1 MAQPEEK
8 CAPDK
13 VIDAISRFLD
23 APPEGTPAEVI
34 EAFTDIGSKEYL
46 PPRVFFETVM
56 QSPIAISITDPSAC
70 ILFVNQAF
78 ERLTGYQS
86 HEVIGKNESVLSSKS
101 TPVEIYQDLWK
112 SIKGL
117 KVWKGMLVNHGK
129 HKNEY
134 LAELTISPVLNHQ
147 GEVAYYLGMHR
158 DITQMHQLK
167 QRLEFQKN
175 LTEAALD
182 AAPMVVAMLSMD
194 GEVVMDNLAY
204 KALMGDFK
212 GEEPVKLFLDVLESQ
227 LGECLHKGCEKGE
240 GFTNIDVRLDPP
252 GSATPR
258 WFSCSGVY
266 IDELDEAAQN
276 YFTGPEPQLSKGYLM
291 LIANEVTGSRQR
303 INEARMNM
311 IRANMTEHQLSQTM
325 REAISGAIYK
335 LQVPLNVIK
344 AALAIPG
351 DKRSEG
357 SLQNI
362 LKHALESGEEA
373 MDSLHAALPDPTNEQ
388 LSQVNI
394 NEILHE
400 VLKLSTDTML
410 ASGVVVDWRPTT
422 VLPPLDGRAN
432 SLRGLFK
439 YLIDNAIQA
448 VNQTN
453 QDHRE
458 IRVQTRQDGNEL
470 VIEIMDNGPG
480 ISEAHRLKVFEP
492 FYCGWESS
500 KNHSGMGLT
509 MAQEVVIGHN
519 GSIEIDA
526 DFYGGCRVFVRLPIN
541 FNF

>member
-1 MAQPEEK
+1 MAYPKET

-23 APPEGTPAEVI
+23 APPEGTPTEVI
-34 EAFTDIGSKEYL
+34 EAFTGLGSKEFL

-56 QSPIAISITDPSAC
+56 QSPIAISITDPHAC

-101 TPVEIYQDLWK
+101 TPIEIYQDLWS
-112 SIKGL
+112 SIKAL

-147 GEVAYYLGMHR
+147 GEIAYYLGMHR

-182 AAPMVVAMLSMD
+182 AAPMVVAMLSSD
-194 GEVVMDNLAY
+194 GSLVMDNLAY

-212 GEEPVKLFLDVLESQ
+212 GLEPARLFLDVLETQ
-227 LGECLHKGCEKGE
+227 LGECLDKVCETGE

-258 WFSCSGVY
+258 WFSCSGVH
-266 IDELDEAAQN
+266 IDELDEAAHN
-276 YFTGPEPQLSKGYLM
+276 YFTGPDHSKGYLL

-311 IRANMTEHQLSQTM
+311 IRANMTEHQLTQTM
-325 REAISGAIYK
+325 REAISAAIYK

-362 LKHALESGEEA
+362 LKQALESGEDA
-373 MDSLHAALPDPTNEQ
+373 MDSLHSALPDPSNEQ

-400 VLKLSTDTML
+400 VLKLSTDVML
-410 ASGVVVDWRPTT
+410 ASGVIVDWRPTT
-422 VLPPLDGRAN
+422 VLPPVDGRAN
-432 SLRGLFK
+432 ALRGLFK

-448 VNQTN
+448 VNQTH

-458 IRVQTRQDGNEL
+458 IRVQTHQDGNEL
-470 VIEIMDNGPG
+470 VIEVMDNGPG
-480 ISEAHRLKVFEP
+480 VSEAHRLKVFEP

-500 KNHSGMGLT
+500 RNHSGMGLT

-526 DFYGGCRVFVRLPIN
+526 DFYGGCRVFVRLPVN
-541 FNF
+541 FNI

>member
-1 MAQPEEK
+1 MAQHNAN
-8 CAPDK
+8 CSPDK
-13 VIDAISRFLD
+13 VVDAINRFLN

-34 EAFTDIGSKEYL
+34 EAFANMGSREFL
-46 PPRVFFETVM
+46 PPRLFYETVM
-56 QSPIAISITDPSAC
+56 QSPIAISITDPNAC

-78 ERLTGYQS
+78 EKLTGYQS

-101 TPVEIYQDLWK
+101 TPVEIYQNLWTTITGK
-112 SIKGL
+112 Q
-117 KVWKGMLVNHGK
+117 VWKGMLVNHGK
-129 HKNEY
+129 NQNEY

-147 GEVAYYLGMHR
+147 QEVSYFLGMHR
-158 DITQMHQLK
+158 DITQVHKLK
-167 QRLEFQKN
+167 QNLEFQKN

-182 AAPMVVAMLSMD
+182 AAPMVVAMLSSE
-194 GEVVMDNLAY
+194 GKVVMDNLAY
-204 KALMGDFK
+204 KALMGDFR
-212 GEEPVKLFLDVLESQ
+212 GEEPASLILDVLRTQ
-227 LGECLHKGCEKGE
+227 LGECLDKVCQTGE
-240 GFTNIDVRLDPP
+240 GFTNVDVRLDPP

-258 WFSCSGVY
+258 WFTCSGVY
-266 IDELDEAAQN
+266 IAELDDDAQH
-276 YFTGPEPQLSKGYLM
+276 YFTGPDHANGYML
-291 LIANEVTGSRQR
+291 LIANEVTASRQR

-311 IRANMTEHQLSQTM
+311 IRANMTEQQLTQTM

-351 DKRSEG
+351 DKRSDG

-373 MDSLHAALPDPTNEQ
+373 MDSLHAALPDPSSEK
-388 LSQVNI
+388 LSQINI

-400 VLKLSTDTML
+400 VLKLSTDAML
-410 ASGVVVDWRPTT
+410 AAGVVVDWRPAM
-422 VLPPLDGRAN
+422 VLPSVDGRAN
-432 SLRGLFK
+432 ALRGLFK
-439 YLIDNAIQA
+439 YLIDNSVQA
-448 VNQTN
+448 VNQTQ

-458 IRVQTRQDGNEL
+458 IRIETRQDAHEV
-470 VIEIMDNGPG
+470 VIEVMDNGPG

-500 KNHSGMGLT
+500 RNHSGMGLT

-526 DFYGGCRVFVRLPIN
+526 DFYGGCRVFVRLPVN
-541 FNF
+541 FQA